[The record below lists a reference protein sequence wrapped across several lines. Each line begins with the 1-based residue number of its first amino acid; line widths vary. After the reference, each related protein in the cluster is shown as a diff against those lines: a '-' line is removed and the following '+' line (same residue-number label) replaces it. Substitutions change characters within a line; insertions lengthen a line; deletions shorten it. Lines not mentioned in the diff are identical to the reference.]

1 MIEVNLYSIP
11 ARDVNATVG
20 RCIDR
25 TRFNKEAMGTS
36 VMEFVKGFLK
46 TNVQNFESA
55 VQNGD
60 IIGFIN
66 GDQPLSTKDFATI
79 NYYLA
84 KAGFLVQIQNVTD
97 DEENP
102 VNVPAGTIEWNV
114 IDYNFI
120 QDDYPTTTK
129 IIPAEG
135 TNITE
140 VLKQIVDQSGVF
152 DENKFGGLRNPLKEL
167 VESLEKIKGVTGAVD
182 PAITTRVYE
191 ILDQVGFKVFCATS
205 EE

>member
-25 TRFNKEAMGTS
+25 TRFNKEAMSTS

-46 TNVQNFESA
+46 TNIQNFESA

-60 IIGFIN
+60 IISFIN

-114 IDYNFI
+114 IDNNFI

>member
-11 ARDVNATVG
+11 ARDINATVG

-46 TNVQNFESA
+46 TNVQNFESS

-60 IIGFIN
+60 IINFIN
-66 GDQPLSTKDFATI
+66 GDQPMSTKDFACI

-102 VNVPAGTIEWNV
+102 VNVPAGTIEWNI
-114 IDYNFI
+114 IDGNFI
-120 QDDYPTTTK
+120 QNDYPTTIK

-135 TNITE
+135 SDIST
-140 VLKQIVDQSGVF
+140 VMKQIVEQSGLF
-152 DENKFGGLRNPLKEL
+152 DENKFGGIKNPIKEL
-167 VESLEKIKGVTGAVD
+167 VNGIEKIKSVTGAID
-182 PAITTRVYE
+182 PALTTRVYE
-191 ILDQVGFKVFCATS
+191 ILDQVGIKVFCATS

>member
-1 MIEVNLYSIP
+1 MIEVNLYSVP

-25 TRFNKEAMGTS
+25 TRFNKENLGTS

-46 TNVQNFESA
+46 TNVQNFESSL
-55 VQNGD
+55 QNGD
-60 IIGFIN
+60 IVNFIN
-66 GDQPLSTKDFATI
+66 GDQPMSNVDFATI

-114 IDYNFI
+114 IDKNFL

-152 DENKFGGLRNPLKEL
+152 DDNKFGGIKNPLKDL
-167 VESLEKIKGVTGAVD
+167 VDNLEKIKSVTGAVD
-182 PAITTRVYE
+182 PALTTRVYE
-191 ILDQVGFKVFCATS
+191 ILEQVGYKVFCATS

>member
-60 IIGFIN
+60 IISFIN

-114 IDYNFI
+114 IDNNFI

-167 VESLEKIKGVTGAVD
+167 VDSLEKIKGVTGAVD